1 MTTKNINDSLPV
13 LVAVGQTV
21 QRAPAL
27 DNLPSPLSL
36 AVAASQAALTDSGI
50 PNLAK
55 HIDTIAFVRINSDS
69 IPGRSGPFGRSD
81 NLPRAVGDAIGADPA
96 RAIYS
101 VVGGQAPQQL
111 VNEMSARIAA
121 GDCEVVLLTGSEAI
135 GAMKAA
141 QRSKLDIS
149 WAQERG
155 GELEDRGTG
164 PELISA
170 AEIAGGMGNPPQV
183 YGAFEHAWRHSKG
196 LSKAEHQAHMA
207 ALFQPFTEVAAANPY
222 AQFGTARSTEFLSTA
237 SQDNYPV
244 ADPFLKWHVAQDAV
258 NQGAAL
264 VLMSVRKAKEL
275 GIDRERWVFP
285 LGGADTQDKLVT
297 LRPSLAS
304 SQAMACAAD
313 AALNGAGIAIEDVAH
328 LDLYSCFPCAVQY
341 ACDALGLDPQVD
353 VATGLAKRQL
363 TQTGGLPF
371 FGGAGNNYS
380 MHGIASMVETL
391 RADPG
396 STGFVL
402 ANGGFMSK
410 ESVGLYSTE
419 PNPNWQPVNNL
430 TAQGIIDDTPD
441 APQAKAPTSGQI
453 EAYSVVYVKREP
465 LFGYVFGVS
474 QGERFLARTDTRDD
488 AAISRLLDGDALGRE
503 VSVEPTA
510 KRNRLLV

>member
-1 MTTKNINDSLPV
+1 MTTNKLNDSMPV

-21 QRAPAL
+21 QREPSP

-36 AVAASQAALTDSGI
+36 AVAASQAALLDCGVKNI
-50 PNLAK
+50 AK
-55 HIDTIAFVRINSDS
+55 HIDTIAFVRVNSDS
-69 IPGRSGPFGRSD
+69 IPGRSGPFGRCD
-81 NLPRAVGDAIGADPA
+81 NLPRAVGDALGADPT

-135 GAMKAA
+135 GAMKSA
-141 QRSKLDIS
+141 QRGNLDVS

-196 LSKAEHQAHMA
+196 LSKAQHQAHMA
-207 ALFQPFTEVAAANPY
+207 ALFQPFTDIAAANPY
-222 AQFGTARSTEFLSTA
+222 AQFATARSAEYLSTP
-237 SQDNYPV
+237 SQENYRV
-244 ADPFLKWHVAQDAV
+244 ADPYLKWHVAQDAV

-264 VLMSVRKAKEL
+264 LLMSVGKAKAL
-275 GIDRERWVFP
+275 GVERERWVFP

-297 LRPSLAS
+297 LRPSLSS

-313 AALNGAGIAIEDVAH
+313 AAFSSAGIGMADVAH

-341 ACDALGLDPQVD
+341 ACDALGLDPK
-353 VATGLAKRQL
+353 TRQL

-410 ESVGLYSTE
+410 ESVGLYSTA
-419 PNPNWQPVNNL
+419 PNPNWQPVSSL
-430 TAQGIIDDTPD
+430 VAQGLIDDTPD
-441 APQAKAPTSGQI
+441 APQAKDPTSGTI
-453 EAYSVVYVKREP
+453 EAYSVVYVKRQP
-465 LFGYVFGVS
+465 LFGYVFGIS
-474 QGERFLARTDTRDD
+474 QGERFLARTDSRDE
-488 AAISRLLDGDALGRE
+488 AAISRLLEGDALGRE
-503 VSVEPTA
+503 VAVEPTA
-510 KRNRLLV
+510 KRNRLLM

>member
-1 MTTKNINDSLPV
+1 MTSNKLNDSWPV

-21 QRAPAL
+21 ERNPTPE
-27 DNLPSPLSL
+27 NLPSPLSL
-36 AVAASQAALTDSGI
+36 AVAASHAALADSGVAG
-50 PNLAK
+50 LAK

-69 IPGRSGPFGRSD
+69 IPGRTGPFGRCD
-81 NLPRAVGDAIGADPA
+81 NLPRAVGDAIGADPT

-135 GAMKAA
+135 GAMKTA
-141 QRSKLDIS
+141 QRSALDVS
-149 WAQERG
+149 WAQARG

-183 YGAFEHAWRHSKG
+183 YGAFEHAWRHSQG
-196 LSKAEHQAHMA
+196 LTQAEHQAHMA
-207 ALFQPFTEVAAANPY
+207 ALFTPFTEIAAANPY
-222 AQFGTARSTEFLSTA
+222 AQFNTARSSEFLSTP
-237 SQDNYPV
+237 SDENYPV
-244 ADPFLKWHVAQDAV
+244 AEPFLKWHVAQDAV

-264 VLMSVRKAKEL
+264 LLMSVGKAKAL

-285 LGGADTQDKLVT
+285 LGGADAQDKLVT
-297 LRPSLAS
+297 LRPSLSS
-304 SQAMACAAD
+304 SQAMACAGN
-313 AALNGAGIAIEDVAH
+313 AALTNAGVSISDVAH

-341 ACDALGLDPQVD
+341 ACDALGVD
-353 VATGLAKRQL
+353 SGSRQL

-419 PNPNWQPVNNL
+419 PNANWQPVNNL
-430 TAQGIIDDTPD
+430 VAQGIIDDTPD
-441 APQAKAPTSGQI
+441 APQARAPTAGNI
-453 EAYSVVYVKREP
+453 EAYSVVYVKRKP
-465 LFGYVFGVS
+465 LFGYVFGIS
-474 QGERFLARTDTRDD
+474 GGERFLARTDSRDE
-488 AAISRLLDGDALGRE
+488 AAIARLLDGDALGRE
-503 VSVEPTA
+503 VGVEPTA
-510 KRNRLLV
+510 KRNRLLL